1 MKNFKPQLLL
11 TDFLCVP
18 YIPFLL
24 SEGCVSCSVKRT
36 LFGAMSKVQINNV
49 VVLNNPAA
57 FGSAF
62 QFQITFDCMENLEDD
77 LEWKLTYVGSAE
89 SSAHDQILDTIYV
102 GPVPEGRHMFVFQ
115 VYLSEG

>member
-1 MKNFKPQLLL
+1 
-11 TDFLCVP
+11 
-18 YIPFLL
+18 
-24 SEGCVSCSVKRT
+24 
-36 LFGAMSKVQINNV
+36 MSKVQINNV

-115 VYLSEG
+115 VVLESCINSYKMSPG

>member
-1 MKNFKPQLLL
+1 MQGHFKSQLSL
-11 TDFLCVP
+11 TVLNSYGFMLQ
-18 YIPFLL
+18 L
-24 SEGCVSCSVKRT
+24 SEELGFQWCNKQPLSA
-36 LFGAMSKVQINNV
+36 AMSKVQINNV

-115 VYLSEG
+115 VDFH